1 MTLSSDLLSPFAIAA
16 IDSFRV
22 AVQMGRLNHSDLVGF
37 LLEFHGG
44 SASAVLMA
52 MPTNYP
58 NPKTREFWIGIRDR
72 LRIIA
77 DEQTERVKLDART
90 AGVDRLMAII
100 RATAPVSAPRVRN
113 PHGFREI
120 KGGRS

>member
-1 MTLSSDLLSPFAIAA
+1 MTLSSDLLSPFALAA

-77 DEQTERVKLDART
+77 DEQTERVKLDARRV
-90 AGVDRLMAII
+90 GMERLM
-100 RATAPVSAPRVRN
+100 RVVEGREPVRHCFRV
-113 PHGFREI
+113 HQ
-120 KGGRS
+120 GGKR